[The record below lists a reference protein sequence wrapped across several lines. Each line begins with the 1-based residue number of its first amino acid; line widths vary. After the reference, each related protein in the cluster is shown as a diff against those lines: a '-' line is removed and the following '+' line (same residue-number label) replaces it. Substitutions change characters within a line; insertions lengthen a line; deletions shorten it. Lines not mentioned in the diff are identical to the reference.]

1 MLHLGNKKSEKD
13 SELHRPLAAAE
24 GYLFFGLP
32 DEAIWELDRVHP
44 VLQETSV
51 VLRMRIRALLHMKRW
66 EEAESLSCKGN
77 AAYPDEEE
85 FTVQRVFALDQLNQG
100 GQAVQVLLAA
110 PHWLRRT
117 GILHYNLACYEA
129 RLGDLAKARQCI
141 RAAIQINSSFKK
153 NARTDPDL
161 QRLWN

>member
-1 MLHLGNKKSEKD
+1 MLHLSNRKSETD
-13 SELHRPLAAAE
+13 SELRRPLGAAE
-24 GYLFFGLP
+24 GYLFLGLP
-32 DEAIWELDRVHP
+32 LEALAEIDGVRP
-44 VLQETSV
+44 VLQQSSP

-66 EEAESLSCKGN
+66 GEAETLSCKGN

-153 NARTDPDL
+153 NAQIDPDL

>member
-1 MLHLGNKKSEKD
+1 MLQLGKKKSEND
-13 SELHRPLAAAE
+13 SELQRPLSAAE

-32 DEAIWELDRVHP
+32 AEALWELSWVDAALQGSSP
-44 VLQETSV
+44 VM
-51 VLRMRIRALLHMKRW
+51 RMRIRALLHMKRW
-66 EEAESLSCKGN
+66 EEAEILSCKGHVD
-77 AAYPDEEE
+77 YPEEEE
-85 FTVQRVFALDQLNQG
+85 FTVQRVFALDQLNQS

-129 RLGDLAKARQCI
+129 RLGNLAKARQCI

-153 NARTDPDL
+153 NAKTDPDL